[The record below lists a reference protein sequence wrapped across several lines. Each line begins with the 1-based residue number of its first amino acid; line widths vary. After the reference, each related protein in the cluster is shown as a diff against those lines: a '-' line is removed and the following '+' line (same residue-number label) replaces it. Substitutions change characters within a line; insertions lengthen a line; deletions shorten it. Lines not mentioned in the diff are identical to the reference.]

1 LAEFWPGLAARI
13 SALSPLEMLAVATA
27 IGYLLLAIRE
37 NIWCW
42 ACAAGSTSCYVWL
55 FVDAKLYMESAL
67 NGFYLAMA
75 GYGWYMWRFGGERG
89 RELPV
94 VTWPPARHAAAI
106 AGVAGLSGTSG
117 FLLASYSDAAYPYV
131 DSATTWAAIW
141 TTFLVARKV
150 LENWWYWLAI
160 DAVSAWIYWMRE
172 LPLTTVLFV
181 LYLAMIPFG
190 LVAWTRSYR
199 EARA

>member
-1 LAEFWPGLAARI
+1 MNEYWPGLAARL

-42 ACAAGSTSCYVWL
+42 ACAAVSTSCYVWL
-55 FVDAKLYMESAL
+55 FVEARLYMESLL

-75 GYGWYMWRFGGERG
+75 GYGWYMWRFGGEYDRQ
-89 RELPV
+89 LPV
-94 VTWPPARHAAAI
+94 VTWPTAWHGAAV
-106 AGVAGLSGTSG
+106 AGIAGLSGVSG
-117 FLLASYSDAAYPYV
+117 YLLASFSDAAYPYV

-150 LENWWYWLAI
+150 LENWWYWLVI
-160 DAVSAWIYWMRE
+160 DAVSAWIYWMRD
-172 LPLTTVLFV
+172 LPLTTALFV